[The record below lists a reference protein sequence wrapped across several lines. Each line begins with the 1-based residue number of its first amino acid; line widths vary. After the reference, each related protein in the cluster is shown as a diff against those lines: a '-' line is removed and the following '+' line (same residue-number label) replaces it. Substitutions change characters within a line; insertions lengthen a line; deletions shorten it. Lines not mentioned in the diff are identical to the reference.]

1 MATKRFFWL
10 NFDLLETYEQDCL
23 HFTLNSALCTD
34 FNNRHHTTSNFQ
46 DSSTPPPVPSKVGCT
61 SSAAPP
67 VPSKNA
73 TTAKEL
79 RDLMYKHYC
88 VGKGKLKK
96 PSANA
101 IKKGKVPP
109 PNAGCQLNNQKPDPK
124 PAGQPHQHCSKG
136 PDSDTDELSEDDD
149 DVTDDTSSETSKVCF
164 KKCKEC

>member
-1 MATKRFFWL
+1 M
-10 NFDLLETYEQDCL
+10 
-23 HFTLNSALCTD
+23 
-34 FNNRHHTTSNFQ
+34 
-46 DSSTPPPVPSKVGCT
+46 
-61 SSAAPP
+61 
-67 VPSKNA
+67 PSKNA

-109 PNAGCQLNNQKPDPK
+109 PNAGCQLNNQKPEPK

>member
-1 MATKRFFWL
+1 MYVFYFV
-10 NFDLLETYEQDCL
+10 
-23 HFTLNSALCTD
+23 
-34 FNNRHHTTSNFQ
+34 FQ
-46 DSSTPPPVPSKVGCT
+46 DSATPPPVSSKGGGA
-61 SSAAPP
+61 SSAPP

-109 PNAGCQLNNQKPDPK
+109 PSACELN
-124 PAGQPHQHCSKG
+124 
-136 PDSDTDELSEDDD
+136 
-149 DVTDDTSSETSKVCF
+149 KVNR
-164 KKCKEC
+164 